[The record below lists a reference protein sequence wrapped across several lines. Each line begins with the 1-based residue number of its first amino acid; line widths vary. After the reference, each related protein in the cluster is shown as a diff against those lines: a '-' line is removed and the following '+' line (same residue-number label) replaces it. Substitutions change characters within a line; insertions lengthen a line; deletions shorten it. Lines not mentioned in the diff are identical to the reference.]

1 MKSEEMNIN
10 FALLSRDDE
19 ERTEIDPQANR
30 MTGSK
35 LVSRSFSVSTTFRYR
50 QAYVMYAWNL
60 RFLI

>member
-50 QAYVMYAWNL
+50 QAYVMYA
-60 RFLI
+60 